1 MIKLTP
7 IALALL
13 LTGCGTIGNAVRS
26 FDDPTIVKPTLKT
39 ETQLKEPATGAIAV
53 AVYSFRD
60 MTGQRKSSQTIASL
74 SSAVT
79 QGADAYLVKSLQE
92 IGGGKWF
99 KVLERGGLDN
109 LIKER
114 QLIRQMREL
123 YQGDKAQPLPP
134 MLFAGIILEGGII
147 GYDSNTMS
155 GGSGARLLGI
165 GASTQYQ
172 QDEVTVSLRA
182 VSVAT
187 GEVLVVVNANKKVF
201 SFMDKMGV
209 LRFYDSGTQS
219 LELETGSAT
228 NESMNKAVQLAIH
241 AAVIELIQDGARK
254 GHWAYKSEQEN
265 KPTDRPQAVN
275 TDAAKTQETRTE
287 VKPVEIPKVESGK
300 VEEKKD
306 ELVQKNATSKTAE
319 PTSPPASKSD
329 EPKVDGGKTTE
340 PAISA
345 PVREEPRVE
354 ASEPQKK
361 ASTGVIKDWVNIRK
375 EKYRASETLAKLKPG
390 IEVEVIEQEL
400 WFVRV
405 RFEEIEGWI
414 PSQFIKVQQ

>member
-7 IALALL
+7 IALAFL
-13 LTGCGTIGNAVRS
+13 LTGCGTLGNAVRS
-26 FDDPTIVKPTLKT
+26 FEDPTIVKPTLKA
-39 ETQLKEPATGAIAV
+39 EIQLKEPASGSIAV
-53 AVYSFRD
+53 AVYNFRD
-60 MTGQRKSSQTIASL
+60 MTGQRKASQNIASL

-92 IGGGKWF
+92 VGNGKWF

-134 MLFAGIILEGGII
+134 MMFAGIILEGGII
-147 GYDSNTMS
+147 GYDSNTTS

-187 GEVLVVVNANKKVF
+187 GEVLVVVNSNKKVL
-201 SFMDKMGV
+201 SFMDKMGI
-209 LRFYDSGTQS
+209 LRFYDAGTQS

-254 GHWAYKSEQEN
+254 GHWSFKSNQTER
-265 KPTDRPQAVN
+265 PTLTDRPQAINSDENKQKEKQGEVVQQN
-275 TDAAKTQETRTE
+275 TVA
-287 VKPVEIPKVESGK
+287 PK
-300 VEEKKD
+300 
-306 ELVQKNATSKTAE
+306 AIE
-319 PTSPPASKSD
+319 PTPS
-329 EPKVDGGKTTE
+329 EPKPTESKVDGGKVE
-340 PAISA
+340 VQL
-345 PVREEPRVE
+345 PVREEPRVNV
-354 ASEPQKK
+354 SVPQKQML
-361 ASTGVIKDWVNIRK
+361 TGVIKDWVYIRK
-375 EKYRASETLAKLKPG
+375 EKYKAKETLAKLKPG
-390 IEVEVIEQEL
+390 IEVEVIEQEQ

-405 RFEEIEGWI
+405 RFNEKEGWI
-414 PSQFIKVQQ
+414 PSQFIKVQNN

>member
-1 MIKLTP
+1 MANTINRLTP
-7 IALALL
+7 IALAVL
-13 LTGCGTIGNAVRS
+13 LTGCGTIGNTVRS
-26 FDDPTIVKPTLKT
+26 FDDPVIVKPTLKN
-39 ETQLKEPATGAIAV
+39 EAKLKEPATGAIAV
-53 AVYSFRD
+53 AVYNFRD
-60 MTGQRKSSQTIASL
+60 MTGQRKAAQNIASL

-92 IGGGKWF
+92 VGEGRWF

-134 MLFAGIILEGGII
+134 MMFAGIILEGGII

-165 GASTQYQ
+165 GASSQYQ
-172 QDEVTVSLRA
+172 QDEVTVSIRA

-201 SFMDKMGV
+201 SFMDKAGV
-209 LRFYDSGTQS
+209 LRFYDAGTQS

-241 AAVIELIQDGARK
+241 AAVIELINDGARK
-254 GHWAYKSEQEN
+254 GHWSFKAEVAE
-265 KPTDRPQAVN
+265 KPADRPQAVN
-275 TDAAKTQETRTE
+275 PVV
-287 VKPVEIPKVESGK
+287 VKP
-300 VEEKKD
+300 EEKRD
-306 ELVQKNATSKTAE
+306 ELVQKDSAPKAAE
-319 PTSPPASKSD
+319 PPAAPQPKPD
-329 EPKVDGGKTTE
+329 EPKVDGAKAAE
-340 PAISA
+340 PRAEQPAVPA
-345 PVREEPRVE
+345 PVKEEPRVDV
-354 ASEPQKK
+354 SVPQKQ
-361 ASTGVIKDWVNIRK
+361 ASTGVIKDWVYIRK
-375 EKYRASETLAKLKPG
+375 EKYKAKETLAKLKPG
-390 IEVEVIEQEL
+390 IEVEVIEQEQ

-405 RFEEIEGWI
+405 RFNEKEGWI
-414 PSQFIKVQQ
+414 PSQFIKVQK

>member
-1 MIKLTP
+1 MANSMIKLTP

-13 LTGCGTIGNAVRS
+13 LAGCGTIGNAVRS
-26 FDDPTIVKPTLKT
+26 FEDPVIVKPTLKN
-39 ETQLKEPATGAIAV
+39 EVQLKEPESGAIAV

-79 QGADAYLVKSLQE
+79 QGADAYLVKSLQTV
-92 IGGGKWF
+92 GNGKWF

-165 GASTQYQ
+165 GATTQYQ

-187 GEVLVVVNANKKVF
+187 GEVLVVVNSNKKVF

-209 LRFYDSGTQS
+209 LRFYDAGTQS

-254 GHWAYKSEQEN
+254 GHWAFKSEKADN
-265 KPTDRPQAVN
+265 TDRPQAVN
-275 TDAAKTQETRTE
+275 PDAAKQ
-287 VKPVEIPKVESGK
+287 
-300 VEEKKD
+300 EEKPN
-306 ELVQKNATSKTAE
+306 ELVQKDTAPKAAEPPATTQPKPDEPKANGAGTAE
-319 PTSPPASKSD
+319 P
-329 EPKVDGGKTTE
+329 KTDKPIEATT
-340 PAISA
+340 
-345 PVREEPRVE
+345 PVREEPRVDV
-354 ASEPQKK
+354 SIPKK
-361 ASTGVIKDWVNIRK
+361 QASTGVIKDWVNIRK
-375 EKYRASETLAKLKPG
+375 ERYRASETLAKLKPG
-390 IEVEVIEQEL
+390 IEVEVIEQEQ

-405 RFEEIEGWI
+405 RFNEKEGWI
-414 PSQFIKVQQ
+414 PIQFIKVQK

>member
-1 MIKLTP
+1 MANSMIKLTP
-7 IALALL
+7 IALAVL

-26 FDDPTIVKPTLKT
+26 FEDPIIVKPALKN
-39 ETQLKEPATGAIAV
+39 EVQLKEPATGAIAV

-79 QGADAYLVKSLQE
+79 QGADAYLVKSLQTV
-92 IGGGKWF
+92 GNGKWF

-134 MLFAGIILEGGII
+134 MMFAGIILEGGII

-165 GASTQYQ
+165 GATTQYQ

-187 GEVLVVVNANKKVF
+187 GEVLVVVNSNKKVF

-209 LRFYDSGTQS
+209 LRFYDAGTQS

-254 GHWAYKSEQEN
+254 GHWAFKSEQAEI
-265 KPTDRPQAVN
+265 PTDRPQAVN
-275 TDAAKTQETRTE
+275 PDAAKQ
-287 VKPVEIPKVESGK
+287 
-300 VEEKKD
+300 EEKPN
-306 ELVQKNATSKTAE
+306 ELVQKDTAPKAAE
-319 PTSPPASKSD
+319 PPAATQPKPY
-329 EPKVDGGKTTE
+329 EPKANGAGAAEPKTDKPIEATT
-340 PAISA
+340 
-345 PVREEPRVE
+345 PVREEPRADVSVP
-354 ASEPQKK
+354 AQQAIK
-361 ASTGVIKDWVNIRK
+361 GVIKSTVNIRK
-375 EKYRASETLAKLKPG
+375 EKYKANETLAKLQPG
-390 IEVEVIEQEL
+390 IEVEVIEQER

-405 RFEEIEGWI
+405 RFNEKEGWI
-414 PSQFIKVQQ
+414 PSQFVMVQK